1 MTRTFGEA
9 LRALRGSR
17 SLRDVAAL
25 ASVGKS
31 YVSDLEH
38 GRKHPTPE
46 VAAALDSA
54 LGADGELIALAAHRP
69 DATPQSRAAALQRG
83 LHESLAAGPMT
94 DAGLDDWEYTVARHG
109 RATRTRAEGDL
120 LADLV
125 DDFADL
131 RLLLNHRHPPVAR
144 RRLTLASAHMAGLMA
159 LTLLKMGDPAAR
171 TWWRTGRAAAAAV
184 EDRAAMSWIYAHQA
198 YQAYYLGDMDSAV
211 DFAARAQHLAGGLPC
226 VGPALAAPLEA
237 RALAVL
243 GRPEA
248 AAGALQRAEVALE
261 RMPEE
266 ERIGSA
272 FGYSENQLRFH
283 AGNAWTHLGQTA
295 RAAVEHEQALAL
307 YPDDDHTDLTLIR
320 LDQAMCMVQDG
331 RPAEAASH
339 AIATMQELPRE
350 HRSALIVY
358 RAEQL
363 ADKVPRQAQT
373 VPEVQLLRQHLAL
386 PSGRGRD

>member
-1 MTRTFGEA
+1 MSQTFGDR
-9 LRALRGSR
+9 LRELRGSR

-38 GRKHPTPE
+38 GRRRPTR
-46 VAAALDSA
+46 AIADALDHA
-54 LGADGELIALAAHRP
+54 LDAGGELTALASVDPA
-69 DATPQSRAAALQRG
+69 ATVQARAGALQKG
-83 LHESLAAGPMT
+83 LHDALAAGPMT

-109 RATRTRAEGDL
+109 RATRTRPEGNL

-131 RLLLNHRHPPVAR
+131 RLVLTHRHPAPVR

-159 LTLLKMGDPAAR
+159 LTLLKMGDPTAR
-171 TWWRTGRAAAAAV
+171 DWWRTGRAAAAAA

-211 DFAARAQHLAGGLPC
+211 ELAARAQQLAGGLPC

-243 GRPEA
+243 GRAEA
-248 AAGALQRAEVALE
+248 AAGALERAEVALE
-261 RMPEE
+261 RLPEQE
-266 ERIGSA
+266 QIGSA

-283 AGNAWTHLGQTA
+283 AGNAWTHLGDTA
-295 RAAVEHEQALAL
+295 RAAENHGQALAL
-307 YPDDDHTDLTLIR
+307 YPADDLTDRTLIR
-320 LDQAMCMVQDG
+320 LDQAMCIVQDG
-331 RPAEAASH
+331 DLAGAATTATA
-339 AIATMQELPRE
+339 AIEELPRE
-350 HRSALIVY
+350 HRSALIIY

-363 ADKVPRQAQT
+363 ADRVPRQAQT
-373 VPEVQLLRQHLAL
+373 VPEVRVLRETLAL

>member
-31 YVSDLEH
+31 YISDLEH
-38 GRKHPTPE
+38 DRKRPTRE
-46 VAAALDSA
+46 VAAALDGA
-54 LGADGELIALAAHRP
+54 LGAGGELIALASHDPA
-69 DATPQSRAAALQRG
+69 ATPQARAAALQRG

-94 DAGLDDWEYTVARHG
+94 DTGLDDWEYTVARHG
-109 RATRTRAEGDL
+109 RATRTRPEADL

-125 DDFADL
+125 DDFTDL
-131 RLLLNHRHPPVAR
+131 RVLLTHRHPPVAK
-144 RRLTLASAHMAGLMA
+144 RRLTLATAHMAGLMA

-171 TWWRTGRAAAAAV
+171 TWWCTGRQAAAAV
-184 EDRAAMSWIYAHQA
+184 DDRAAMSWLYAHQA

-211 DFAARAQHLAGGLPC
+211 DLAARAQQQAGGLPC

-243 GRPEA
+243 GRREA

-261 RMPEE
+261 RLPESK
-266 ERIGSA
+266 RIGSA

-283 AGNAWTHLGQTA
+283 AGNAWTHLGETG
-295 RAAVEHEQALAL
+295 RAAEEHAHALTL
-307 YPDDDHTDLTLIR
+307 YPDDDQTDLTLIR

-331 RPAEAASH
+331 RPAEAAAH
-339 AIATMQELPRE
+339 ATTTIRELPRE

-363 ADKVPRQAQT
+363 AERVPRQAQT
-373 VPEVQLLRQHLAL
+373 VPEVQMLRQQLAL
-386 PSGRGRD
+386 PSG